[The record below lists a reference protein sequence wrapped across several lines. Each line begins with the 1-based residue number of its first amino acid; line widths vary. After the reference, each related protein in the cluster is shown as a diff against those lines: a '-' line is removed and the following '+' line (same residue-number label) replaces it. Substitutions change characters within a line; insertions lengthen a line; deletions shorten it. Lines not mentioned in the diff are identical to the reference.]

1 MRPER
6 ITVFLP
12 CHSLDDFPT
21 WLDEADAEALLSAW
35 VSAWHPWLIAS
46 VGAAP
51 WWASVDL
58 PPVVDGRVLGIVPAP
73 WDDRFATQADAIA
86 APFSRWVRG
95 VTGPEAIVAAAAT
108 ALAGDTPPESP
119 LPGDAMATE
128 FRALGLATLL
138 AELLARRM
146 RSHATAA
153 DDDFRA
159 AAVAAARAAVA
170 GDEAAARGRLAECY
184 GCLEAA
190 RARYY
195 PVDVWL
201 VDLALLA
208 ESTLG
213 AVLDR
218 ELDSPVPLAVV
229 ATGQVVEKL
238 AAANP
243 AALSRIRDR
252 MAAGTLEPAGGRYDS
267 RPLDACAP
275 EEILDSFARG
285 MAAWRE
291 LVGSMPSTYAQCS
304 GGSSAILP
312 QLLVGLG
319 FTGAVWPLFDG
330 SPLPDPGAGR
340 IRWEG
345 TGGGCIDAIA
355 RPPLD
360 ARAAKTILS
369 LPGRLGDAMD
379 HDHTVVVQFAHHAG
393 TASRWHDVLRR
404 IGAAT
409 TALGT
414 FVTPQQLFAKTE
426 GTGTTVSFEPD
437 AFPIMAP
444 PAAGDTVAAHVA
456 AARDEAVRLLAAR
469 APLAELLPADD
480 TERVAGGSPP
490 DRAVRRSWRLSTI
503 FSGGRRDEGHVL
515 EHGLLRVQVH
525 PRTGGI
531 LSVRRP
537 EDRGNRLSQRL
548 SIRSTRPAPAV
559 GQPWEDPAERA
570 EHADMEADSIE
581 CVPAAAASAAAI
593 VSRGR
598 LRLGQR
604 EVGRFTQ
611 RVELVAGLPLA
622 VVDVDVQAA
631 AQSTGPL
638 WEHHA
643 ACRFAWH
650 ENDDVEVRRS
660 LHTQSVATERGRF
673 TAPWFIELADS
684 GLSPRAAAAGE
695 SSAGVTILTGGLPWH
710 VRSGGHMLD
719 SILPFGLTS
728 GGPSAGVRLGVG
740 VGLERPWDAALALL
754 AATPP
759 AQRACGP
766 AAGPENV
773 RLTVGPVRYDA
784 GLLVA
789 ARIGLLESHGRAG
802 EARIEWRDRVARAVV
817 CDAAGRV
824 LPAGSGAGAVLVD
837 GRVTTVFLRR
847 YEWLHLDLEFSP

>member
-21 WLDEADAEALLSAW
+21 WLDDADAEALLSAW

-95 VTGPEAIVAAAAT
+95 VTGPEAIVAAAAA
-108 ALAGDTPPESP
+108 ALAGDAPPENP

-128 FRALGLATLL
+128 FQALGLATLL

-153 DDDFRA
+153 DDDFNA
-159 AAVAAARAAVA
+159 AVVAAARAAVA
-170 GDEAAARGRLAECY
+170 GDEAVARGRLAECY

-201 VDLALLA
+201 VDLVLLA

-243 AALSRIRDR
+243 AALPRIRDR

-291 LVGSMPSTYAQCS
+291 LVGSAPSTYAQCS

-312 QLLVGLG
+312 QLLAGLG

-379 HDHTVVVQFAHHAG
+379 HDHSVVVHFAHHAG

-414 FVTPQQLFAKTE
+414 FVTPRQLFAKTE

-437 AFPIMAP
+437 AFPVMAP
-444 PAAGDTVAAHVA
+444 PAARRRRHRRRARGRRPRRGGAAARGPRAAGRTAAGRRHPAGGRRIAAGPRRPPLVAAFHDLFRWPSRRRACARARSAAGAGAPADRRHPVGAAARGPGQPAVA
-456 AARDEAVRLLAAR
+456 AAVDPLDAAGAGRRPAV
-469 APLAELLPADD
+469 
-480 TERVAGGSPP
+480 GGSR
-490 DRAVRRSWRLSTI
+490 RAGRACGH
-503 FSGGRRDEGHVL
+503 GGRFD
-515 EHGLLRVQVH
+515 RV
-525 PRTGGI
+525 RARRRRIRGG
-531 LSVRRP
+531 
-537 EDRGNRLSQRL
+537 DREP
-548 SIRSTRPAPAV
+548 RPAP
-559 GQPWEDPAERA
+559 
-570 EHADMEADSIE
+570 S
-581 CVPAAAASAAAI
+581 
-593 VSRGR
+593 
-598 LRLGQR
+598 
-604 EVGRFTQ
+604 
-611 RVELVAGLPLA
+611 
-622 VVDVDVQAA
+622 
-631 AQSTGPL
+631 
-638 WEHHA
+638 
-643 ACRFAWH
+643 
-650 ENDDVEVRRS
+650 
-660 LHTQSVATERGRF
+660 
-673 TAPWFIELADS
+673 
-684 GLSPRAAAAGE
+684 RAA
-695 SSAGVTILTGGLPWH
+695 
-710 VRSGGHMLD
+710 
-719 SILPFGLTS
+719 
-728 GGPSAGVRLGVG
+728 
-740 VGLERPWDAALALL
+740 
-754 AATPP
+754 
-759 AQRACGP
+759 
-766 AAGPENV
+766 
-773 RLTVGPVRYDA
+773 
-784 GLLVA
+784 
-789 ARIGLLESHGRAG
+789 
-802 EARIEWRDRVARAVV
+802 
-817 CDAAGRV
+817 
-824 LPAGSGAGAVLVD
+824 
-837 GRVTTVFLRR
+837 
-847 YEWLHLDLEFSP
+847 

>member
-1 MRPER
+1 MRPDR

-21 WLDEADAEALLSAW
+21 WLDEPDAEGLLSAW
-35 VSAWHPWLIAS
+35 TAAWHPWLIAS

-58 PPVVDGRVLGIVPAP
+58 PPVADGRVLGIVPAA

-95 VTGPEAIVAAAAT
+95 TTGTEAIVAAAA
-108 ALAGDTPPESP
+108 AAFAGDAPPDEP
-119 LPGDAMATE
+119 LPDGGMAAD
-128 FRALGLATLL
+128 FRALGLAALL

-146 RSHATAA
+146 RSHASAI
-153 DDDFRA
+153 DDDFNA
-159 AAVAAARAAVA
+159 AAVAAARAALA
-170 GDEAAARGRLAECY
+170 GDQAGARGHLAECY

-190 RARYY
+190 RGRYY

-201 VDLALLA
+201 VDLVLLA

-213 AVLDR
+213 ASLDR

-243 AALSRIRDR
+243 AAVSSIRGRI
-252 MAAGTLEPAGGRYDS
+252 AAGTLEPAGGRYDS
-267 RPLDACAP
+267 RPLDGCGP
-275 EEILDSFARG
+275 EEILDSFSRG
-285 MAAWRE
+285 MAAWRG
-291 LVGSMPSTYAQCS
+291 LVGSAPSTYAQCS

-312 QLLVGLG
+312 QLLAGLG

-345 TGGGCIDAIA
+345 TGGGCIDGIA

-360 ARAAKTILS
+360 ARAAQTILS
-369 LPGRLGDAMD
+369 LPGRIGDAMD
-379 HDHTVVVQFAHHAG
+379 HDHTVVVHFAHHAG
-393 TASRWHDVLRR
+393 TASHWHDVLRR

-414 FVTPQQLFAKTE
+414 FVTPRRLFEQTA

-437 AFPIMAP
+437 AFPIEPP

-469 APLAELLPADD
+469 APLAELLPAAG
-480 TERVAGGSPP
+480 TERGAGGPPP
-490 DRAVRRSWRLSTI
+490 DRVARRSWRLPTL
-503 FSGGRRDEGHVL
+503 FPAVRGADAHVL

-537 EDRGNRLSQRL
+537 EDLGNRLSQRL

-559 GQPWEDPAERA
+559 GQPWEDAAERA
-570 EHADMEADSIE
+570 EHADMEAESIE
-581 CVPAAAASAAAI
+581 QVPAADGAAAAI

-598 LRLGQR
+598 LILGRR

-611 RVELVAGLPLA
+611 RVELVAGMPLA
-622 VVDVDVQAA
+622 VVDVDVQVAVQPA
-631 AQSTGPL
+631 GPL
-638 WEHHA
+638 WEQHA

-660 LHTQSVATERGRF
+660 LHAQSVATERGRL
-673 TAPWFIELADS
+673 TAPWFIELTDP
-684 GLSPRAAAAGE
+684 GLAARAAAAGR

-710 VRSGGHMLD
+710 VRSGGHMVD
-719 SILPFGLTS
+719 SILPSGPAS
-728 GGPSAGVRLGVG
+728 GGGSAGVRLGVG

-754 AATPP
+754 AGASP
-759 AQRACGP
+759 ALP
-766 AAGPENV
+766 AAGPEHV
-773 RLTVGPVRYDA
+773 RLTIGPVRYEGGRLA
-784 GLLVA
+784 A
-789 ARIGLLESHGRAG
+789 ARIGLLESRGRAG
-802 EARIEWRDRVARAVV
+802 EARIEWRHQVAGARV
-817 CDAAGRV
+817 CDALGRE
-824 LPAGSGAGAVLVD
+824 LPAGAAAGAVVVD

-847 YEWLHLDLEFSP
+847 YEWLHLDLEFSA